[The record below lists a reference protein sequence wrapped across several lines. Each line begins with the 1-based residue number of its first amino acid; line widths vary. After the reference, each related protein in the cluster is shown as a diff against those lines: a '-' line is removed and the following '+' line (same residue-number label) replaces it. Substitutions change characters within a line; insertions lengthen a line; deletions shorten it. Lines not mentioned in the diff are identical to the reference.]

1 MQALGSIEVVGL
13 VAGVEAADVACKT
26 ADVTL
31 IGYELA
37 KGGGYVSIKVEG
49 QVAAVQAAMDA
60 AEAAASKLTRVVS
73 KIVIPRPHPELEPLV
88 FSAATVGLATPTPQA
103 KATTKSAAK
112 TKAPEKTK
120 PASKT
125 ETKAQEKPEPE
136 SGAGTTSEPGPEPK
150 AITKPEPKP
159 QLEQARPASD
169 PGQKSAPE
177 PDPKPGATPKNPAET
192 TKAPRTSTTRRKQ
205 S

>member
-37 KGGGYVSIKVEG
+37 RGGGYVTVKVEG
-49 QVAAVQAAMDA
+49 QVAAVQAAMAA
-60 AEAAASKLTRVVS
+60 AEVAASKLTRVVS
-73 KIVIPRPHPELEPLV
+73 RIVIPRPHQELESIV
-88 FSAATVGLATPTPQA
+88 FSAATVGLTKPAPGT
-103 KATTKSAAK
+103 KAMTKSAAK
-112 TKAPEKTK
+112 AKAPEKTK
-120 PASKT
+120 PASKA
-125 ETKAQEKPEPE
+125 ETKAQEKPE
-136 SGAGTTSEPGPEPK
+136 SGAGTTSEPKPEPK

-159 QLEQARPASD
+159 QLEQAQPESGPD
-169 PGQKSAPE
+169 QK
-177 PDPKPGATPKNPAET
+177 PDAAPKNPAET

>member
-26 ADVTL
+26 ADVNL

-37 KGGGYVSIKVEG
+37 RGGGYVTVKVEG
-49 QVAAVQAAMDA
+49 QVAAVQAAMAA
-60 AEAAASKLTRVVS
+60 AEVAASKLTRVVS
-73 KIVIPRPHPELEPLV
+73 RIVIPRPHQELESIV
-88 FSAATVGLATPTPQA
+88 FSAATVGLTKPAPDA
-103 KATTKSAAK
+103 KATKPAAK

-120 PASKT
+120 PAP
-125 ETKAQEKPEPE
+125 KAAPKAAEKP
-136 SGAGTTSEPGPEPK
+136 GPTPDPK

-159 QLEQARPASD
+159 QLEQAQPESGPD
-169 PGQKSAPE
+169 QK
-177 PDPKPGATPKNPAET
+177 PDATPKNPAET

>member
-37 KGGGYVSIKVEG
+37 RGGGYVTVKVEG

-88 FSAATVGLATPTPQA
+88 FSAATVGLATPTPQT
-103 KATTKSAAK
+103 KATTKPAAT
-112 TKAPEKTK
+112 TKAKAKK
-120 PASKT
+120 PGTPAP
-125 ETKAQEKPEPE
+125 KAE
-136 SGAGTTSEPGPEPK
+136 SGAAEKSAAAPAPKANAKSEPTAQP
-150 AITKPEPKP
+150 
-159 QLEQARPASD
+159 EQARPAS
-169 PGQKSAPE
+169 GSAQKSAPA

>member
-88 FSAATVGLATPTPQA
+88 FSAATVGLA
-103 KATTKSAAK
+103 
-112 TKAPEKTK
+112 K
-120 PASKT
+120 PAASAWSRNSPDARVSRPT
-125 ETKAQEKPEPE
+125 MARGRPVREWLA
-136 SGAGTTSEPGPEPK
+136 AGVS
-150 AITKPEPKP
+150 
-159 QLEQARPASD
+159 RV
-169 PGQKSAPE
+169 
-177 PDPKPGATPKNPAET
+177 
-192 TKAPRTSTTRRKQ
+192 RTRAAA
-205 S
+205 

>member
-37 KGGGYVSIKVEG
+37 RGGGYVTVKVEG
-49 QVAAVQAAMDA
+49 QVAAVQAAMAA
-60 AEAAASKLTRVVS
+60 AEVAASKLTRVVS
-73 KIVIPRPHPELEPLV
+73 RIVIPRPHQELESIV
-88 FSAATVGLATPTPQA
+88 FSAATVGLTKPAPDA
-103 KATTKSAAK
+103 KATKPAAK

-120 PASKT
+120 PAPKA
-125 ETKAQEKPEPE
+125 ETKAQEKPGSE
-136 SGAGTTSEPGPEPK
+136 SGAGTTSEPKPEPK

-159 QLEQARPASD
+159 QLEQAQPESGPD
-169 PGQKSAPE
+169 QK
-177 PDPKPGATPKNPAET
+177 PDATPKNPAET

>member
-49 QVAAVQAAMDA
+49 QVAAVQAAMAA
-60 AEAAASKLTRVVS
+60 AEVAASKLTRVVS

-103 KATTKSAAK
+103 KATTKPAAT
-112 TKAPEKTK
+112 TKAKASGA
-120 PASKT
+120 PASAP
-125 ETKAQEKPEPE
+125 KAESGAAEKSDAAPAPKANAKPEP
-136 SGAGTTSEPGPEPK
+136 TPRP
-150 AITKPEPKP
+150 
-159 QLEQARPASD
+159 EQARPASGSD
-169 PGQKSAPE
+169 QKSAPE
-177 PDPKPGATPKNPAET
+177 SDPKPGATPKNPAET

>member
-37 KGGGYVSIKVEG
+37 RGGGYVTVKVEG
-49 QVAAVQAAMDA
+49 QVAAVQAAMAA
-60 AEAAASKLTRVVS
+60 AEVAASKLTRVVS
-73 KIVIPRPHPELEPLV
+73 RIVIPRPHQELESIV
-88 FSAATVGLATPTPQA
+88 FSAATVGLTKSAPDA

-112 TKAPEKTK
+112 AKAPEKTK
-120 PASKT
+120 PASKA

-159 QLEQARPASD
+159 QLEQAQPESGPD
-169 PGQKSAPE
+169 QK
-177 PDPKPGATPKNPAET
+177 PDAAPKNPAET

>member
-37 KGGGYVSIKVEG
+37 RGGGYVTVKVEG
-49 QVAAVQAAMDA
+49 QVAAVQAAMAA
-60 AEAAASKLTRVVS
+60 AEVAASKLTRVVS
-73 KIVIPRPHPELEPLV
+73 RIVIPRPHQELESIV
-88 FSAATVGLATPTPQA
+88 FSAATVGLTKPAPDA
-103 KATTKSAAK
+103 KATKPAAK

-120 PASKT
+120 PAPKA
-125 ETKAQEKPEPE
+125 ETKAQEKPE

-159 QLEQARPASD
+159 QLEQAQPESGPD
-169 PGQKSAPE
+169 QK
-177 PDPKPGATPKNPAET
+177 PDATPKNPAET

>member
-37 KGGGYVSIKVEG
+37 RGGGYVTIKVEG
-49 QVAAVQAAMDA
+49 QVAAVQAAMAA
-60 AEAAASKLTRVVS
+60 AEVAASKLTRVVS
-73 KIVIPRPHPELEPLV
+73 RIVIPRPHQELESIV
-88 FSAATVGLATPTPQA
+88 FSAATVGLTKPAPGT
-103 KATTKSAAK
+103 KAMTKSAAK
-112 TKAPEKTK
+112 AKAPEKTK
-120 PASKT
+120 PASKA

-136 SGAGTTSEPGPEPK
+136 SGAGTTSESGPEPK

-159 QLEQARPASD
+159 QLEQAQPESGPD
-169 PGQKSAPE
+169 QK
-177 PDPKPGATPKNPAET
+177 PDAAPKNPAET

>member
-37 KGGGYVSIKVEG
+37 RGGGYVTVKVEG
-49 QVAAVQAAMDA
+49 QVAAVQAAMAA
-60 AEAAASKLTRVVS
+60 AEVAASKLTRVVS
-73 KIVIPRPHPELEPLV
+73 RIVIPRPHQELEPIV
-88 FSAATVGLATPTPQA
+88 FSAATVGLTKPAPGAKTTKPAA
-103 KATTKSAAK
+103 KA
-112 TKAPEKTK
+112 KAPEKTK

-125 ETKAQEKPEPE
+125 ETKAKEKPQPE
-136 SGAGTTSEPGPEPK
+136 SGAETTSEPGPEPK

-159 QLEQARPASD
+159 QLEQAQPESGPD
-169 PGQKSAPE
+169 QK
-177 PDPKPGATPKNPAET
+177 PDATPKNPAET

>member
-26 ADVTL
+26 ADVNL

-37 KGGGYVSIKVEG
+37 RGGGYVTVKVEG
-49 QVAAVQAAMDA
+49 QVAAVQAAMAA
-60 AEAAASKLTRVVS
+60 AEVAASKLTRVVS
-73 KIVIPRPHPELEPLV
+73 RIVIPRPHQELESIV
-88 FSAATVGLATPTPQA
+88 FSAATVGLTKPAPDA
-103 KATTKSAAK
+103 KATKPAAK

-120 PASKT
+120 PAPKA

-159 QLEQARPASD
+159 QLEQAQPESGPD
-169 PGQKSAPE
+169 QK
-177 PDPKPGATPKNPAET
+177 PDAKPKNPAET

>member
-88 FSAATVGLATPTPQA
+88 FSAATVGLATPTPQT
-103 KATTKSAAK
+103 KATTKPAAT
-112 TKAPEKTK
+112 TKVKAKKPEATTPAPKAGAAEKSD
-120 PASKT
+120 PAPDP
-125 ETKAQEKPEPE
+125 KANAKPEP
-136 SGAGTTSEPGPEPK
+136 T
-150 AITKPEPKP
+150 P
-159 QLEQARPASD
+159 QPEQARPAS
-169 PGQKSAPE
+169 GSAQKSA

>member
-26 ADVTL
+26 ADVNL

-37 KGGGYVSIKVEG
+37 RGGGYVTVKVEG
-49 QVAAVQAAMDA
+49 QVAAVQAAMAA
-60 AEAAASKLTRVVS
+60 AEVAASKLTRVVS
-73 KIVIPRPHPELEPLV
+73 RIVIPRPHQELEPIV
-88 FSAATVGLATPTPQA
+88 FSAATVGLTKPAPDA
-103 KATTKSAAK
+103 KATKTAAK
-112 TKAPEKTK
+112 AEAPEKTK
-120 PASKT
+120 PAPKT

-136 SGAGTTSEPGPEPK
+136 SRAGTTTEPGPEPK

-159 QLEQARPASD
+159 QLEQAQPESSPD
-169 PGQKSAPE
+169 QK
-177 PDPKPGATPKNPAET
+177 PDATPKNPAET

>member
-60 AEAAASKLTRVVS
+60 AEVAASKLTRVVS

-88 FSAATVGLATPTPQA
+88 FSAATVGLATPTPQT
-103 KATTKSAAK
+103 KATTKPAAT
-112 TKAPEKTK
+112 TKVKAKKPEATTPAPKAGAAEKSD
-120 PASKT
+120 PAPDP
-125 ETKAQEKPEPE
+125 KANAKPEP
-136 SGAGTTSEPGPEPK
+136 T
-150 AITKPEPKP
+150 P
-159 QLEQARPASD
+159 QPEQARPAS
-169 PGQKSAPE
+169 GSAQKSA